1 MPTKVATTYIRL
13 LFAVC
18 QYRRI
23 QFSSYAVNNP
33 LGWYV
38 LEVEMSCHPSRRDV
52 FRVAAALGPAFG
64 AKRLLGWQEA
74 PPDAKYSSDVNVV
87 NVLASVHDKDGKVVS
102 TLDKDDFSIEE
113 DGRPQVIRYFAR
125 QSDLPLTLGLLVD
138 TSGSESRNIE
148 SERRASYKFFDQ
160 VMREDKDKA
169 FLIHFDRE
177 VELLQD
183 LTSSRTQLDKGLDG
197 LTGDQLTR
205 RNSGGGHGQGR
216 VGGTALYDA
225 VLLASDELMKKQQG
239 RKAEILFSD
248 GEDNGSKVTLSRA
261 IESAQ
266 RADTLVYSV
275 RFYDR
280 NAGAP
285 INPGFGRGRRGGGFP
300 GGGGGGYP
308 GGYPNSGRKD
318 GKAVLQQ
325 ISSETGGEYFE
336 VSGGMTLDK
345 IYSRIQDELRN
356 QYSLGYTSDQSGGGY
371 RKIKVIAKGKNLTV
385 QAREGYYAR

>member
-1 MPTKVATTYIRL
+1 
-13 LFAVC
+13 
-18 QYRRI
+18 
-23 QFSSYAVNNP
+23 
-33 LGWYV
+33 
-38 LEVEMSCHPSRRDV
+38 MSCIPSRRDLL
-52 FRVAAALGPAFG
+52 RVAAALGPALS
-64 AKRLLGWQEA
+64 AKRLLAWQE
-74 PPDAKYSSDVNVV
+74 PPPEAKYSSDVNVV

-183 LTSSRTQLDKGLDG
+183 LTASKTQLDKGLDG

-205 RNSGGGHGQGR
+205 RNSGGGGGQGQGR

-285 INPGFGRGRRGGGFP
+285 ISPGFGGGRRRGGGFP
-300 GGGGGGYP
+300 GGGGNGYP
-308 GGYPNSGRKD
+308 GGYPNSRVD
-318 GKAVLQQ
+318 GKKVLQQ
-325 ISSETGGEYFE
+325 ISEETGGEYFE
-336 VSGGMTLDK
+336 VSGSMTLDK

-356 QYSLGYTSDQSGGGY
+356 QYSLGYTSDQTGAGY
-371 RKIKVIAKGKNLTV
+371 RKIKVVAKGKNLTV

>member
-1 MPTKVATTYIRL
+1 
-13 LFAVC
+13 
-18 QYRRI
+18 
-23 QFSSYAVNNP
+23 
-33 LGWYV
+33 
-38 LEVEMSCHPSRRDV
+38 MSFIPSRRDLL
-52 FRVAAALGPAFG
+52 RGAGALGSTLLP
-64 AKRLLGWQEA
+64 AKRLLGWQDSSSE
-74 PPDAKYSSDVNVV
+74 AKYSSDVNVV
-87 NVLASVHDKDGKVVS
+87 NVLASVHDKEGKVVS
-102 TLDKDDFSIEE
+102 TLAKEDFSIEE

-148 SERRASYKFFDQ
+148 AERRASYKFFDQ

-183 LTSSRTQLDKGLDG
+183 LTSSKTQLDKGLDG
-197 LTGDQLTR
+197 LTGDQGR
-205 RNSGGGHGQGR
+205 RNAGGGGQGQGGGR
-216 VGGTALYDA
+216 GGGGTELYDA
-225 VLLASDELMKKQQG
+225 VLLASDELMQKQQG
-239 RKAEILFSD
+239 RKAVILFSD

-285 INPGFGRGRRGGGFP
+285 VSPGFGGGRRRGGGFP

-308 GGYPNSGRKD
+308 GGYPNSGRTD
-318 GKAVLQQ
+318 GKKVLEQ
-325 ISSETGGEYFE
+325 ISNETGGAYFE

-345 IYSRIQDELRN
+345 IYARIQDELRN
-356 QYSLGYTSDQSGGGY
+356 QYSLGYTSDQTGAGY
-371 RKIKVIAKGKNLTV
+371 RKIKVMAKGKNLIV

>member
-1 MPTKVATTYIRL
+1 MSFIPAKRD
-13 LFAVC
+13 
-18 QYRRI
+18 
-23 QFSSYAVNNP
+23 
-33 LGWYV
+33 V
-38 LEVEMSCHPSRRDV
+38 LRRDLL
-52 FRVAAALGPAFG
+52 RMAAALAPAR
-64 AKRLLGWQEA
+64 RLLAWQESS
-74 PPDAKYSSDVNVV
+74 PEAKYSSDVNVV

-113 DGRPQVIRYFAR
+113 DGRPEAIRYFAR
-125 QSDLPLTLGLLVD
+125 QTDLPLTLGLLVD

-160 VMREDKDKA
+160 VVREDKDKA

-183 LTSSRTQLDKGLDG
+183 LTSSKTQLDKGLDD
-197 LTGDQLTR
+197 LTGDQLNR
-205 RNSGGGHGQGR
+205 RNSGGGQGQGGGQGR
-216 VGGTALYDA
+216 GAGGTDLYDA
-225 VLLASDELMKKQQG
+225 VLLASEELMQKQQG
-239 RKAEILFSD
+239 RKAIILFSD

-280 NAGAP
+280 NAIGGGP
-285 INPGFGRGRRGGGFP
+285 VSIGPGRRRGGGFP
-300 GGGGGGYP
+300 GGGGGYP
-308 GGYPNSGRKD
+308 GGYPNSGRTD

-325 ISSETGGEYFE
+325 ISSETGGAYFE

-345 IYSRIQDELRN
+345 IYARIQDELRN
-356 QYSLGYTSDQSGGGY
+356 QYSLGYTSDQTGGGY
-371 RKIKVIAKGKNLTV
+371 RKIKVTAKGKNLTV